1 MKEVKIMHDHIPFTK
16 TQERSLFERVG
27 LVILVVLFFIFAF
40 LYLEIET
47 PEKLTHFHWTW
58 H

>member
-1 MKEVKIMHDHIPFTK
+1 MHDHIPFTK

>member
-1 MKEVKIMHDHIPFTK
+1 MRDNFSYNK
-16 TQERSLFERVG
+16 TPEKSLFERVG
-27 LVILVVLFFIFAF
+27 LFIFGILFLIFAI

-47 PEKLTHFHWTW
+47 PERLTHFHWTW